1 MVLGVESGLNMVF
14 LHLILAGGVL
24 AGGVVFAEEGVRVGV
39 CELAR
44 EAGRFEGKLVE
55 VTGFV
60 SRGFEEFV
68 LWAPECGE
76 EGQIWLEYGGRVG
89 AGTVYCCGVEARR
102 KRARDLEVAGVRIP
116 LERDAAFREFD
127 RLTRRKPERVVRATL
142 VGRIFAKREGVGGY
156 GHFGLY
162 DLLVIQ
168 RVKGVE
174 AERGTGASRSG
185 P

>member
-1 MVLGVESGLNMVF
+1 MAFSHF
-14 LHLILAGGVL
+14 ILAGVVL
-24 AGGVVFAEEGVRVGV
+24 TGGVVFAEEAVRVGV

-60 SRGFEEFV
+60 SRGHEEFV

-76 EGQIWLEYGGRVG
+76 EGRIWLEYGGRVDS
-89 AGTVYCCGVEARR
+89 GTVYCCGVEAGR
-102 KRARDLEVAGVRIP
+102 KRARDLEVEGVRIP

-127 RLTRRKPERVVRATL
+127 RLIRRKPERVVRATL
-142 VGRIFAKREGVGGY
+142 VGRSFAKREGEGGY

-162 DLLVIQ
+162 NLLVIQ

-174 AERGTGASRSG
+174 AERGAGSSRSG
-185 P
+185 PAGR